1 MRLSTRLAAAMLAHA
16 FITVV
21 LLAAVN
27 YRVFEAANVSG
38 AEERFRQYSKDLA
51 TDLEA
56 ATAGLPGQLLKL
68 RAAPAVGRI
77 MQASRDSAVGV
88 DGHTLAEDR
97 AELAKQCKE
106 LLAAPGLR
114 QCRLLGVADG
124 GRDIVRV
131 DHLASEDGVRVV
143 PDGELAQSPP
153 RPSDQGLMRHT
164 FRLADGDVFVS
175 AVETDRQQATGL
187 PRSPLLS
194 VATPVRTPDHAAFAA
209 VIITFDLSSTF
220 AKIRAAVKPPRS
232 PLLFQLPPR
241 SMFVIDENGDYLV
254 HPDPT
259 RELGNA
265 QGEPERLQDDFPG
278 LTEAAWQLDQ
288 FGPVMM
294 TDRKGARVAV
304 GLTGARLAGG
314 RQVTV
319 VQAVPFSAAYS
330 TAHAVLMTTS
340 VTGLVAILCAI
351 ATAFLLARTVSK
363 PIVEMANAVTAFARG
378 APMAAPTNS
387 SGEIGVLAKA
397 FRRMADEVTEQTAA
411 MRRTAD
417 VLDLIMARMADAVL
431 LVDANAAI
439 LFANTAAKE
448 LLGDH
453 AVVGWN
459 AWAATYDAYEADEV
473 TRLAFVEWPLMR
485 ALHGENVDSVDMVL
499 RSKGS
504 ERKVHLTISGR
515 PIESVGDAANGAV
528 LVLRDVTVLKETE
541 RLLRNSQKMDAI
553 GQLTG
558 GVAHDFNN
566 ILTVITGTIDI
577 LSRGVADRPTL
588 ANIAR
593 MIDEAATRGAD
604 LTRQLLAFARKQP
617 LHPQVTDVNALVI
630 DTAKLLRPTLGQ
642 QIEIESMLEDGVWPA
657 MVDGTQLSTALL
669 NLALNARDA
678 MPNGGKLMLETAN
691 VTLDEAYIQAHPET
705 RPGPYVMVSV
715 KDTGTGIPAALHHK
729 VFEPF
734 FTTKEVGKGTGLG
747 LSMVYGFVKQS
758 GGHIEI
764 HSEEG
769 KGTAIQLYFPRSDEE
784 VFAHNNTP
792 VPPLR
797 GGHETILVVEDD
809 ALVRKYVISQLES
822 LGYAP
827 VAAANATEAIALVE
841 RGQTFDLLFTDIVMP
856 GGMNGREL
864 ADEMVRRRPNA
875 RVLYTSGFTENAI
888 VHQGRL
894 DPDVALLSKP
904 YRKLDLA
911 QMIRKVLGGA
921 SNG

>member
-1 MRLSTRLAAAMLAHA
+1 MRLSTRLTTAMLAHA
-16 FITVV
+16 FITVMM
-21 LLAAVN
+21 LAAVN
-27 YRVFEAANVSG
+27 YRVFEAANVAG
-38 AEERFRQYSKDLA
+38 AVERFRHYAKDVT

-56 ATAGLPGQLLKL
+56 ATAGLPAELLEL

-77 MQASRDSAVGV
+77 MEASRAS
-88 DGHTLAEDR
+88 TLAADGRTLQADR
-97 AELAKQCKE
+97 ANLAERCRQ
-106 LLAAPGLR
+106 LFAAPALR
-114 QCRLLGVADG
+114 ECRLLGVANG
-124 GRDIVRV
+124 SRDIVRV
-131 DHLASEDGVRVV
+131 DRPSSEEGVRVV
-143 PDGELAQSPP
+143 PDSELAQSSP
-153 RPSDQGLMRHT
+153 RRSDEDLVRQT
-164 FRLADGDVFVS
+164 FRVADGEVFVS
-175 AVETDRQQATGL
+175 TVEIDRERTASL
-187 PRSPLLS
+187 RRPALLS
-194 VATPVRTPDHAAFAA
+194 VAAPVRTPDHMPFAAVVVTIDLNAAFAK
-209 VIITFDLSSTF
+209 V
-220 AKIRAAVKPPRS
+220 RAAVSPPRA
-232 PLLFQLPPR
+232 PLLVPLPSR

-254 HPDPT
+254 HPDPA

-265 QGEPERLQDDFPG
+265 RGEPERLQDDFPG
-278 LTEAAWQLDQ
+278 LTEAAWRLDE
-288 FGPVMM
+288 FGPAMM
-294 TDRKGARVAV
+294 TDRKGARVVV
-304 GLTGARLAGG
+304 GLTGAQLAGG
-314 RQVTV
+314 RRVTV

-330 TAHAVLMTTS
+330 TERAILYTTS
-340 VTGLVAILCAI
+340 FSGLVAILCAI
-351 ATAFLLARTVSK
+351 AIAILLARTMSK
-363 PIVEMANAVTAFARG
+363 PIVQMTNAVASFARE
-378 APMAAPTNS
+378 APMAAPTHS

-397 FRRMADEVTEQTAA
+397 FQRMADEVTERTAA

-417 VLDLIMARMADAVL
+417 ILDLIMARMADAVL
-431 LVDANAAI
+431 LVDADAAI

-453 AVVGWN
+453 AVIGWN
-459 AWAATYDAYEADEV
+459 AWAKTYEAYDADEI
-473 TRLAFVEWPLMR
+473 TPLGFDDWPLMR
-485 ALHGENVDSVDMVL
+485 ALHGENVDGVDMVL
-499 RSKGS
+499 RAKGD

-515 PIESVGDAANGAV
+515 PIESVGHNASGAV

-541 RLLRNSQKMDAI
+541 RLLRDSQKMDAI

-617 LHPQVTDVNALVI
+617 LHPQVTDVNALVV
-630 DTAKLLRPTLGQ
+630 DTAQLLRPTLGQ

-657 MVDGTQLSTALL
+657 MIDGTQLSTALL

-678 MPNGGKLMLETAN
+678 MPNGGKLTLETAN
-691 VTLDEAYIQAHPET
+691 VSLDQAQAHPET
-705 RPGPYVMVSV
+705 RPGAYVMVAV
-715 KDTGTGIPAALHHK
+715 RDTGTGIPAALHHK

-764 HSEEG
+764 YSEEG
-769 KGTAIQLYFPRSDEE
+769 KGTAIKLYFPRSDEE
-784 VFAHNNTP
+784 TLTSNNTP
-792 VPPLR
+792 GPPLR
-797 GGHETILVVEDD
+797 GGDETILVVEDD
-809 ALVRKYVISQLES
+809 ALVRKYVISQLKS

-827 VAAANATEAIALVE
+827 VAAANASEAIALVE

-864 ADEMVRRRPNA
+864 ADEMVRRQPGA

-904 YRKLDLA
+904 YRKFDLA
-911 QMIRKVLGGA
+911 QMIRKVLEPE
-921 SNG
+921 SRR

>member
-1 MRLSTRLAAAMLAHA
+1 MRLSTRLTTAMLAHA
-16 FITVV
+16 FITVMM
-21 LLAAVN
+21 LAAVN
-27 YRVFEAANVSG
+27 YRVFEAANAAG
-38 AEERFRQYSKDLA
+38 AVERFRHYAKDLA

-56 ATAGLPGQLLKL
+56 ATAGLPEELLKL
-68 RAAPAVGRI
+68 RVAPAVGRI
-77 MQASRDSAVGV
+77 MQASRAGAVAA
-88 DGHTLAEDR
+88 DGRTLQDGR
-97 AELAKQCKE
+97 AELVERCKQ
-106 LLAAPGLR
+106 LLAAPALR

-131 DHLASEDGVRVV
+131 DRPSTEDGVRVV
-143 PDGELAQSPP
+143 PDSELVQSSP
-153 RPSDQGLMRHT
+153 RSSDEDLVRQT
-164 FRLADGDVFVS
+164 FRVADGEVFVS
-175 AVETDRQQATGL
+175 AVERQGTAGL
-187 PRSPLLS
+187 RRPALLS
-194 VATPVRTPDHAAFAA
+194 VAAPVRTPDHVPFAAVVVTIDLNAAFAKVRDA
-209 VIITFDLSSTF
+209 VS
-220 AKIRAAVKPPRS
+220 PPRP
-232 PLLFQLPPR
+232 PLLVPLPSR

-254 HPDPT
+254 HPDPA

-278 LTEAAWQLDQ
+278 LTDAAWRLDE
-288 FGPVMM
+288 FGPAVM
-294 TDRKGARVAV
+294 TDRKGARVVV
-304 GLTGARLAGG
+304 GLTAARLAGG
-314 RQVTV
+314 RRVTV

-330 TAHAVLMTTS
+330 TERAILYTTS
-340 VTGLVAILCAI
+340 ISGLVAILCAI
-351 ATAFLLARTVSK
+351 AIAILLARTMSK
-363 PIVEMANAVTAFARG
+363 PIVQMTNAVASFARG
-378 APMAAPTNS
+378 APMAMPPNS
-387 SGEIGVLAKA
+387 SGEIGVLAEA
-397 FRRMADEVTEQTAA
+397 FQRMADEVTERTAA

-417 VLDLIMARMADAVL
+417 ILDLIMARMADAVL
-431 LVDANAAI
+431 LVDADAAI

-453 AVVGWN
+453 AVVGWK
-459 AWAATYDAYEADEV
+459 AWATTYEAYHSDEI
-473 TRLAFVEWPLMR
+473 TPLTFAEWPLMR

-499 RSKGS
+499 RSKGD
-504 ERKVHLTISGR
+504 ERKVHLTVSGR
-515 PIESVGDAANGAV
+515 PIESVGNASGAV

-541 RLLRNSQKMDAI
+541 RLLRDTQKMDAI

-577 LSRGVADRPTL
+577 LRRGVADRPTL

-617 LHPQVTDVNALVI
+617 LQPQVTDVSALVV

-678 MPNGGKLMLETAN
+678 MPNGGKLTLETAN
-691 VTLDEAYIQAHPET
+691 VSLDEVYTQAHPET
-705 RPGPYVMVSV
+705 RPGPYVMVAV
-715 KDTGTGIPAALHHK
+715 RDTGTGIPAALHHK

-764 HSEEG
+764 YSEER
-769 KGTAIQLYFPRSDEE
+769 KGTAIKLYFPRSEE
-784 VFAHNNTP
+784 DALTHNNTP
-792 VPPLR
+792 GPPLQ
-797 GGHETILVVEDD
+797 GGDETILVVEDD
-809 ALVRKYVISQLES
+809 ALVRKYVISQLRS

-841 RGQTFDLLFTDIVMP
+841 RGQAFHLLFTDIVMP

-864 ADEMVRRRPNA
+864 ADEMARRRPDA

-904 YRKLDLA
+904 YRKFDLA
-911 QMIRKVLGGA
+911 QMIRKALDPSSGR
-921 SNG
+921 